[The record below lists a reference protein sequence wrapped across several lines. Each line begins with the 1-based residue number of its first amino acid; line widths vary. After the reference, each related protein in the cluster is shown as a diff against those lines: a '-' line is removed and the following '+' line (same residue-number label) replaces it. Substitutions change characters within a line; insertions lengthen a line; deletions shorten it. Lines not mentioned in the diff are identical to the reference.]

1 MHINPDHFLETPEGR
16 ILTPERNARA
26 WEQCYDALRDALD
39 KASPTSR
46 LYVMVGAQASGKST
60 WARRTMNEE
69 PGAIIFDAIL
79 VKRSER
85 APILTAAA
93 RHNVPA
99 VAVWLQTPLDVCL
112 ERNSRR
118 SPNELVLERGLRN
131 VFAALEPPDV
141 NEGFAAII
149 KV

>member
-1 MHINPDHFLETPEGR
+1 MAMRLKSGMSERAISYTSIPIAMHINPDHFLETPEGR

-69 PGAIIFDAIL
+69 PGAIIFDAISGP
-79 VKRSER
+79 KRSER
-85 APILTAAA
+85 APIPHCGSPPQRLRQSRCGF
-93 RHNVPA
+93 RHLSTCA
-99 VAVWLQTPLDVCL
+99 WSATPQA
-112 ERNSRR
+112 
-118 SPNELVLERGLRN
+118 
-131 VFAALEPPDV
+131 FAKRVGP
-141 NEGFAAII
+141 
-149 KV
+149 